1 MFRFALILLMSLA
14 VSSQATAAIKWN
26 NSGSGNNKIPQIVP
40 EDEQLEFVRRDIYFG
55 KKKLHRASVAG
66 PDGALTVKGF
76 EGHEKSIIHRFQSLI
91 GECADNNWDCRPE
104 NKASYTTRSEV
115 TIPGSDRDG
124 LYAKLGETTS
134 VSYDFYLAK
143 NAEVEHH
150 AVYDDFFHF
159 GQFHGLGDEDVPI
172 NVGIGTSRDFD
183 LIDESGNRT
192 NRKLNKG
199 DLAVFLR
206 SIVLDD
212 ILDIQYYRAAVL
224 LEKQGNYYNKW
235 HSIKIDIKWA
245 QDKSGTLKITWNNQV
260 VFDCKACVTAPVHE
274 LAGIADGVQKPM
286 EFYFKYGI
294 YNWRMGEKS
303 KKKFKDMMPPVAVVY
318 YKNVNWVNK

>member
-1 MFRFALILLMSLA
+1 MFRLLFLFVLSLA
-14 VSSQATAAIKWN
+14 VSSQAIAAVKWN
-26 NSGSGNNKIPQIVP
+26 NPGSENNKVPQIVP

-55 KKKLHRASVAG
+55 KKKLHRSSVAG

-76 EGHEKSIIHRFQSLI
+76 QGYEQSIIHRFQSLI

-115 TIPGSDRDG
+115 SLPSRNR
-124 LYAKLGETTS
+124 LNAKLGDTTS
-134 VSYDFYLAK
+134 VSYDFYLAE
-143 NAEVEHH
+143 NTEVKHH

-172 NVGIGTSRDFD
+172 NLGIGTSRRFD
-183 LIDESGNRT
+183 LLDKSGNRI
-192 NRKLNKG
+192 NRKLAKG

-235 HSIKIDIKWA
+235 HSIKFDVKWA
-245 QDKSGTLKITWNNQV
+245 QDKSGTLKITWNNEV
-260 VFDCKACVTAPVHE
+260 VFNCNGCVTAPVHE
-274 LAGIADGVQKPM
+274 LAGITDGIQKPM
-286 EFYFKYGI
+286 RFYFKYGI
-294 YNWRMGEKS
+294 YNWRMGAKS
-303 KKKFKDMMPPVAVVY
+303 KKKFKDVMPPMTVVY
-318 YKNVNWVNK
+318 YKNVNWENK